1 MKSSKY
7 NFFFKYSDDS
17 NIVVCYNAR
26 TNALAKINQN
36 LYDRYLQYMKGNTK
50 ALEDKE
56 IKDLIYGGFI
66 IDRNV
71 NELEILKERM
81 YLDRYGNNHGNLAV
95 TIAPTLKCNFACP
108 YCYEQGD
115 KPDKMTIELQ
125 DRILEL
131 LESQKDL
138 LKSFSVTWYGGEPL
152 LAFDVIENLSNKFID
167 ICRKNNIEYTAS
179 MVTNGY
185 LLNREICKKLVS
197 DLKVNVIQITI
208 DGMAETHDKTR
219 ILHNKN
225 GTFEQIIE
233 NLKDSIDLLE
243 GIVTI
248 RTNVNK
254 ENYLDAH
261 RLNDFLQKEKLL
273 GKINHYFANVRPV
286 EDNYSDNL
294 CFSEEE
300 FDSIN
305 ELYNKTCRIEPQ
317 YPQLKSTFC
326 TADNMFSMV
335 ISSDGDIYK
344 CWHDVGVKEKR
355 IGNILVNNNYFD
367 EMKYLRNKYR
377 YTMYDPTIDE
387 ECKDCNILPICMGG
401 CPEER
406 LNANERC
413 ISFKYNLKD
422 KLLRFLQYMEE
433 TSV

>member
-1 MKSSKY
+1 
-7 NFFFKYSDDS
+7 
-17 NIVVCYNAR
+17 
-26 TNALAKINQN
+26 
-36 LYDRYLQYMKGNTK
+36 
-50 ALEDKE
+50 
-56 IKDLIYGGFI
+56 
-66 IDRNV
+66 
-71 NELEILKERM
+71 
-81 YLDRYGNNHGNLAV
+81 
-95 TIAPTLKCNFACP
+95 
-108 YCYEQGD
+108 
-115 KPDKMTIELQ
+115 IELQ

-273 GKINHYFANVRPV
+273 GKINHYFENVRPV

-305 ELYNKTCRIEPQ
+305 ELYNKTCRIEHK
-317 YPQLKSTFC
+317 YPQLKSTYC
-326 TADNMFSMV
+326 TADNMVSMV